1 MNHQTIFE
9 IQSNLCRT
17 MSHPLR
23 LRIVHLLR
31 DGPMRVQ
38 DIATSTSCAQSTVSR
53 HLSVLRHGG
62 ILKTERHGQ
71 EILYQIA
78 NPKIVTICDLMRDV
92 LMEEASRQSDLIQG
106 NPNEH
111 RR

>member
-17 MSHPLR
+17 MSHPFR
-23 LRIVHLLR
+23 LEIVHLLR
-31 DGPMRVQ
+31 SGPRRAQ
-38 DIATSTSCAQSTVSR
+38 DLATSTGCSQSMASR

-71 EILYQIA
+71 EIFYQIA

-92 LMEEASRQSDLIQG
+92 LVEEASRQSGLIQG